1 MISYSIIRY
10 HKMPKHQVN
19 FQKCLIYK
27 IQHLDNEELLYVG
40 HTTDFIRRQYAHKVC
55 CMNKNSKAY
64 NLKLYEI
71 IRSNGDWDMFSMV
84 LIHKFPCNSKLEACK
99 EEDKVMREFKTTM
112 NTNSA
117 WVNKEDYGKE
127 YYAKN
132 REQKI
137 EISKKWYS
145 ENKEVSQEYYKE
157 NKEHISN
164 SQKEYRDKNKEKI
177 DELSLKHR
185 QNLIHKIMNKYEEIK
200 HNKFY
205 CGCGSIFIDRPS
217 NHNNHFKSDKHQ
229 IYLKNIKCK

>member
-1 MISYSIIRY
+1 
-10 HKMPKHQVN
+10 MPKQQINYQNCV
-19 FQKCLIYK
+19 IYK
-27 IQHLDNEELLYVG
+27 IQLLDNEELVYVG
-40 HTTDFIRRQYAHKVC
+40 HTTDSIRRQYAHKKC
-55 CMNKNSKAY
+55 CIKKNANGY
-64 NLKLYEI
+64 NFKLYEM
-71 IRSNGDWDMFSMV
+71 IRSNGGWDMFSMI

-164 SQKEYRDKNKEKI
+164 SQKEYREENKEKV

-200 HNKFY
+200 HNKFN

>member
-1 MISYSIIRY
+1 
-10 HKMPKHQVN
+10 MPKQQINYQNCVM
-19 FQKCLIYK
+19 YK

-55 CMNKNSKAY
+55 CMNKNSNSY
-64 NLKLYEI
+64 NLKLYEM
-71 IRSNGDWDMFSMV
+71 IRSNGGWDMFSMV
-84 LIHKFPCNSKLEACK
+84 LIHKFPCNLKLEACK
-99 EEDKVMREFKTTM
+99 EEDKVMRELKTTM
-112 NTNSA
+112 NSIKA
-117 WVNKEDYGKE
+117 YISPE
-127 YYAKN
+127 
-132 REQKI
+132 EQKKI
-137 EISKKWYS
+137 WVENSRKWYS

-200 HNKFY
+200 HNKFN

-217 NHNNHFKSDKHQ
+217 NHNNHFKSEKHQ
-229 IYLKNIKCK
+229 VFLKSNSNQ